1 MALVSASGQVTKA
14 DTMTAVGMDVKVL
27 LLSECHLVAHT
38 TISLGALGQNMI
50 RKPTGVWTL
59 DRLARL
65 DRQCSCLKELGDVH
79 WDLGD
84 GNADDTRVVHILPL
98 SVENIFHKA

>member
-1 MALVSASGQVTKA
+1 MALVSASGQVAKA
-14 DTMTAVGMDVKVL
+14 DTMTAVCMDVEVL
-27 LLSECHLVAHT
+27 LLLKYHLLAHT

-50 RKPTGVWTL
+50 RKHTGVWTL
-59 DRLARL
+59 DSLARL
-65 DRQCSCLKELGDVH
+65 DRKCSCLEELGDVH
-79 WDLGD
+79 WD